1 MCFWSLIYLACHS
14 VLYHLDLFSS
24 FLLSCVL
31 ILHRSL
37 YTNSGPLAH
46 YMSSIPFSLHV
57 SLIHDDLY
65 LSHG

>member
-14 VLYHLDLFSS
+14 VLYHLDFFSS
-24 FLLSCVL
+24 FLLSYVL
-31 ILHRSL
+31 ILHHPL
-37 YTNSGPLAH
+37 YTNSGPSAH
-46 YMSSIPFSLHV
+46 YMSSIPLSLDV